1 MREPKN
7 RKAAFMLPLT
17 RLLLW
22 TVALACGAIFTGQIL
37 LKSAEQDRIRQAM
50 AGAFSRPNDPVT
62 VAPLVM
68 DGEHAVVGWVQGGQ
82 GGRSILRKV
91 QGKWNIVVC
100 GGRSLK
106 DAANMAQTG
115 IPLSTAI
122 SMAESLASAE
132 TKLDADTLK
141 KFASF
146 DGVTPT
152 AAPPGTNHLVSPEV
166 AR

>member
-1 MREPKN
+1 
-7 RKAAFMLPLT
+7 
-17 RLLLW
+17 
-22 TVALACGAIFTGQIL
+22 
-37 LKSAEQDRIRQAM
+37 
-50 AGAFSRPNDPVT
+50 
-62 VAPLVM
+62 
-68 DGEHAVVGWVQGGQ
+68 
-82 GGRSILRKV
+82 
-91 QGKWNIVVC
+91 VVC

-132 TKLDADTLK
+132 TKLDAETLK

-152 AAPPGTNHLVSPEV
+152 AAPPGTNHLVSPKV

>member
-1 MREPKN
+1 
-7 RKAAFMLPLT
+7 MLPLT
-17 RLLLW
+17 RLLPW

-50 AGAFSRPNDPVT
+50 ADAFSRPNDPVT

-68 DGEHAVVGWVQGGQ
+68 EGEHAVVGWVQGGQ

-91 QGKWNIVVC
+91 QGQWNIVVC

-132 TKLDADTLK
+132 TKLDAETLK

-152 AAPPGTNHLVSPEV
+152 AAPPGTNHLVSPKV